1 MDMGSSSTAMAMSSA
16 TSSMN
21 MASSTSMNMGSS
33 TMSMDMSSSS
43 STADSMDMDMDMSM
57 NSYLTTHYNGYPVV
71 FKTLTASSGGAAFGI
86 FCALF
91 FTAFAFRG
99 LTFLS
104 AYVEQKVFRD
114 IKPFDLSENE
124 TPVNSQKTDVH
135 ESSRSTD
142 VESDINR
149 KKHLKE
155 RSAIAKFFAV
165 TPTSLYRDFIRLIIA
180 FVAAMFG
187 YAIMLAAM
195 SFVILYFFAIVLGL
209 AFGEVFFF
217 RLALVMEINQS
228 NSICESLH

>member
-1 MDMGSSSTAMAMSSA
+1 MGSSSSGMMSMASS

-33 TMSMDMSSSS
+33 SMSMAMSS
-43 STADSMDMDMDMSM
+43 STATSDSMDMDMSM
-57 NSYLTTHYNGYPVV
+57 NSYLTTHYDGYPVV
-71 FKTLTASSGGAAFGI
+71 FKTLKASSGGAAFGI
-86 FCALF
+86 FCVLF

-114 IKPFDLSENE
+114 IKPFDLSENDSSA
-124 TPVNSQKTDVH
+124 TAQKTDMH
-135 ESSRSTD
+135 ESNRSTD
-142 VESDINR
+142 VESDTNNR
-149 KKHLKE
+149 KKHCAKE
-155 RSAIAKFFAV
+155 RSVIAKFFAV

-217 RLALVMEINQS
+217 RLSLVMEINQS